1 MLLKRILLFLSDPHV
16 ILGYWH
22 GVTHLSKKSPLQP
35 LKDSRVFWKEEDWKF
50 NSSFCQ
56 VIFSEFMIFTDRLRF
71 CSKWLTL
78 KIFHFKFKGWNQC
91 YHHPV
96 LKFPHFFHASLQ
108 TKTAGISK
116 LMMVRLI
123 LSFKLKI
130 KYLYLIPI
138 LILAFS
144 LIDIDC
150 KFSMCSPHLALKN
163 GTIHVFRSLCSSMS
177 GL

>member
-1 MLLKRILLFLSDPHV
+1 
-16 ILGYWH
+16 
-22 GVTHLSKKSPLQP
+22 
-35 LKDSRVFWKEEDWKF
+35 
-50 NSSFCQ
+50 
-56 VIFSEFMIFTDRLRF
+56 
-71 CSKWLTL
+71 
-78 KIFHFKFKGWNQC
+78 
-91 YHHPV
+91 
-96 LKFPHFFHASLQ
+96 
-108 TKTAGISK
+108 
-116 LMMVRLI
+116 MVRLI

-177 GL
+177 GLQLFIHTSLGFICSQLQRTATVSTSYTVREQFYLNFPVTSTCCPLRCHISFPIRRCGTSVAALSVPSDSLRMQSRTYFEKPLMQ